1 MAITDWG
8 LAGIA
13 FALTLLICVGARL
26 LAGGRRWATVAV
38 CLGAGVVVTP
48 AVVFLGFH
56 IAGSVVVGR
65 NSQLLFLFGWIAS
78 LGASA
83 LFARGA
89 PGRPHSSGVGP
100 TR

>member
-8 LAGIA
+8 LTGIA
-13 FALTLLICVGARL
+13 FALTLLVCAGARML
-26 LAGGRRWATVAV
+26 PGVRRWTAVA

-56 IAGSVVVGR
+56 LAGSVVGGR

-78 LGASA
+78 IGAAA
-83 LFARGA
+83 LFARA
-89 PGRPHSSGVGP
+89 ALKGRLPL
-100 TR
+100 